1 MVDLTKLYLRGFVP
15 EGEIGRVK
23 VGQSA
28 QVFLDSNSKEPI
40 PAEVIRIDPQAM
52 FTPENTYF
60 QEDRVKQV
68 LGLKI
73 GLRGA
78 FGFAKPGM
86 PADGRIQIQGQ
97 AEQAKVESK

>member
-1 MVDLTKLYLRGFVP
+1 MVDLSKLYLRGFVP
-15 EGEIGRVK
+15 EGNVGRIR

-28 QVFLDSNSKEPI
+28 EVFLDSNPNQAV

-68 LGLKI
+68 MGVKL

-86 PADGRIQIQGQ
+86 PADGQILIGSQ
-97 AEQAKVESK
+97 